1 MASVRSSARV
11 DIKCIL
17 PLAVGMCCLP
27 SCIYVQGRGCDFNVL
42 SLHRIVIVW
51 TTPQVA
57 RKAADLYQQQQAIE
71 QLVTQRWDSASNGS
85 SWPVQQLPAVQIDM
99 FGRFPFVLAKAGDR
113 LGAKK
118 LLVRGRNGAT
128 EAQLVNSILKEVRR
142 CPRQLRLG
150 QHPRGVCDYG
160 WPWLASAGSR

>member
-1 MASVRSSARV
+1 M
-11 DIKCIL
+11 
-17 PLAVGMCCLP
+17 
-27 SCIYVQGRGCDFNVL
+27 
-42 SLHRIVIVW
+42 
-51 TTPQVA
+51 A

-85 SWPVQQLPAVQIDM
+85 SGPVQQLPAVQIDK

-113 LGAKK
+113 LGARK

-142 CPRQLRLG
+142 RLSQSSWRQHAWKCTG
-150 QHPRGVCDYG
+150 
-160 WPWLASAGSR
+160 